1 MFGRSVTAAIADEAG
16 LRYYL
21 YTGPIDGVT
30 RQFCRPLVDKVV
42 SESQM
47 KKLNNKQGLPV
58 KTGGGGY
65 NCRHSWSP
73 VSEGFIK
80 AAGLDRATT
89 KDISK
94 ANAGARR

>member
-1 MFGRSVTAAIADEAG
+1 MFGRSVTAAIAEEAG
-16 LRYYL
+16 LRFYL

-30 RQFCRPLVDKVV
+30 RDFCRPLVDKVV

-58 KTGGGGY
+58 KTAGGGY

-80 AAGLDRATT
+80 AAGLDRAKTT
-89 KDISK
+89 DISK
-94 ANAGARR
+94 ANAGAKR

>member
-1 MFGRSVTAAIADEAG
+1 MDIWGAPTPPNPKKHPK
-16 LRYYL
+16 
-21 YTGPIDGVT
+21 T
-30 RQFCRPLVDKVV
+30 
-42 SESQM
+42 

-94 ANAGARR
+94 ANTGAKR

>member
-1 MFGRSVTAAIADEAG
+1 
-16 LRYYL
+16 
-21 YTGPIDGVT
+21 
-30 RQFCRPLVDKVV
+30 
-42 SESQM
+42 
-47 KKLNNKQGLPV
+47 LPV

-73 VSEGFIK
+73 VSEGFLK

-94 ANAGARR
+94 ANAGAKR